1 MTADDAAE
9 AHRAAVVAALLGV
22 LGTTMGVIGFWRIS
36 GPALRI
42 LQAFGILL
50 SGSVLLWLRAGQLSF
65 TRRQSNALFLLVLA
79 PTVVMTWLID
89 DARSNASAHWV
100 PYEPSKLS
108 ALTLAI
114 IAPPGWPIG
123 LATILVFIGAALLH
137 HAVLSDAIRARMS
150 SGEPFGTIAYGA
162 FALVL
167 LWFRQRS
174 YTMRG
179 ELERARAEKVSL
191 ERVAR
196 VAIALRD
203 LANTPVQTL
212 ELVLQRLRTRA
223 PDLELQTERM
233 GRALERLRRLNDI
246 LGPYESAVVW
256 DGEASTVDRELSI
269 AKARLTAPLAAPARS
284 ALRRKRR

>member
-1 MTADDAAE
+1 VTTDDAGE

-22 LGTTMGVIGFWRIS
+22 LGTSMGVIGFWRIS
-36 GPALRI
+36 GPTLRVV
-42 LQAFGILL
+42 QAFGILL
-50 SGSVLLWLRAGQLSF
+50 SGSVFLWLRAEGLAFS
-65 TRRQSNALFLLVLA
+65 RRQSDLLFLLVLT

-89 DARSNASAHWV
+89 DARAAASPHWV

-114 IAPPGWPIG
+114 IAPPGWTIG
-123 LATILVFIGAALLH
+123 LVGIVLFIGSALMHHALLP
-137 HAVLSDAIRARMS
+137 DAIRARMS
-150 SGEPFGTIAYGA
+150 SGEPFGTLAYGA

-167 LWFRQRS
+167 LGFRQRS
-174 YTMRG
+174 YLMRG

-196 VAIALRD
+196 VAMALRD

-212 ELVLQRLRTRA
+212 ELVLQRLRART
-223 PDLELQTERM
+223 PDLELQTVRM

-256 DGEASTVDRELSI
+256 DGEGTTVEREISM
-269 AKARLTAPLAAPARS
+269 AKARLSLTGRS
-284 ALRRKRR
+284 AHRRRRR